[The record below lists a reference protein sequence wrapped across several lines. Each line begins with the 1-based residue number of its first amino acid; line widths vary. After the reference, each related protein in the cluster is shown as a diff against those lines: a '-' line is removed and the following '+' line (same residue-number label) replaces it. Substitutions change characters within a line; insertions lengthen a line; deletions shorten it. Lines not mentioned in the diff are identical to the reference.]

1 MYLVLL
7 LLNKDKPVV
16 SKMGKILSWRPSN
29 FHKFLGLHYFP
40 FLFGGALLCEV
51 SGVLFLNSRLSSY
64 TCVFLQFLS
73 CFGPTLMFSA
83 ILVKTRKIYTIFTKS
98 LMDSRDSRLDFGD
111 LCTFHKCPSLEDKF
125 EQLCK
130 EHSKGRQFF
139 LMSVLIFVQFIIVVA
154 WSGLHPQR

>member
-7 LLNKDKPVV
+7 LLNKDKPCV
-16 SKMGKILSWRPSN
+16 SKI
-29 FHKFLGLHYFP
+29 GLHYFP
-40 FLFGGALLCEV
+40 FLFGGALMCEV
-51 SGVLFLNSRLSSY
+51 SGVLFLNSGLSSY

-98 LMDSRDSRLDFGD
+98 LMDSRDSRLDFAD
-111 LCTFHKCPSLEDKF
+111 LVTFHKCPNLEDKF
-125 EQLCK
+125 EKCFK

-139 LMSVLIFVQFIIVVA
+139 LISVLIFVQFIIVMF
-154 WSGLHPQR
+154 WSCLHPQR